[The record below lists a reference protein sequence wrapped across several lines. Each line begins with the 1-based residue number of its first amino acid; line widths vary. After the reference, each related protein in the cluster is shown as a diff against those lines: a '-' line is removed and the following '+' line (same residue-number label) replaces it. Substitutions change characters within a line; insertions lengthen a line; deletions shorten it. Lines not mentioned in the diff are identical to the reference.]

1 MHNIAGYSGRGARFV
16 DHRGAL
22 EVHRSV
28 DVDAGEQVFY
38 VVVKGAVDRQP
49 VHADASTSRVDAV
62 THGPCPRGQAGGAC
76 DVLHA
81 GNNVRTR

>member
-1 MHNIAGYSGRGARFV
+1 MHNTAGYSGRGARFV

-38 VVVKGAVDRQP
+38 VMVKGAV
-49 VHADASTSRVDAV
+49 
-62 THGPCPRGQAGGAC
+62 GGAC

>member
-1 MHNIAGYSGRGARFV
+1 MHNTAGYSGRGVRFV

-38 VVVKGAVDRQP
+38 VVKGAVESQP
-49 VHADASTSRVDAV
+49 VHADARTSPFDAV
-62 THGPCPRGQAGGAC
+62 THVAAPRGQAGGAC